1 MFRQLPGIVLVLL
14 SGCALAQEPTADPAR
29 RAEFRAALAA
39 AEAGDDGAGDSPA
52 LRGYVLY
59 PYVEAARLR
68 RGLRA
73 TEPRARAAG
82 DAAIEAFL
90 ARQGD
95 VPVANALRREW
106 LGNLAERRQWAAF
119 LAAWRPTLEGNTALR
134 CRAFEAR
141 IALRR
146 FDGLADEVAQAWL
159 APRSL
164 PGECDAAFEW
174 LRSTGRLDD
183 ALVEKRARLALAE
196 GESGLARFL
205 ARSLPAARAAPLT
218 RWAQLIEQ
226 PQSSLDALI
235 ANPAQTV
242 DPEALRM
249 GVDRL
254 ARSDQDAA
262 MQRHAAL
269 VAARGLDARES
280 GRLAAPIGLWLA
292 LNRRSEAL
300 EWFARTATEDFGER
314 EHEWHARAA
323 AWAGDWAR
331 LQAAIAAM
339 PQALREQNRW
349 RYWAARAAD
358 GRGDDAAARRGY
370 EAVLPT
376 DNWYAAL
383 AAARLGREFA
393 PTPRPLPFDEARIAV
408 LAREPALLRAR
419 ELYALDMPEAGSEWR
434 WAFERLDRDSQVQ
447 ALALP
452 SRWGRH
458 LEAIAAAATLGL
470 FDDYAFL
477 YPRPYDR
484 EVRMG
489 VDLGRVPP
497 ELIYAVM
504 RQESL
509 YRADARSSA
518 GALGL
523 MQMLPTTA
531 AAAARR
537 FGRPVPSR
545 SDLLVPGINVPLG
558 AAELRI
564 LLDRFSGQLPVAIAG
579 YNAGPANARRWLPD
593 SPRDIDVWV
602 ENIPFNETRSYVQ
615 RVSWHSVVFGWLQG
629 GRARDLSAWLGR
641 IQPLETVPSAA
652 AEGR

>member
-1 MFRQLPGIVLVLL
+1 
-14 SGCALAQEPTADPAR
+14 
-29 RAEFRAALAA
+29 
-39 AEAGDDGAGDSPA
+39 
-52 LRGYVLY
+52 
-59 PYVEAARLR
+59 
-68 RGLRA
+68 
-73 TEPRARAAG
+73 
-82 DAAIEAFL
+82 
-90 ARQGD
+90 
-95 VPVANALRREW
+95 
-106 LGNLAERRQWAAF
+106 
-119 LAAWRPTLEGNTALR
+119 
-134 CRAFEAR
+134 
-141 IALRR
+141 
-146 FDGLADEVAQAWL
+146 
-159 APRSL
+159 
-164 PGECDAAFEW
+164 
-174 LRSTGRLDD
+174 
-183 ALVEKRARLALAE
+183 
-196 GESGLARFL
+196 
-205 ARSLPAARAAPLT
+205 
-218 RWAQLIEQ
+218 
-226 PQSSLDALI
+226 
-235 ANPAQTV
+235 
-242 DPEALRM
+242 M
-249 GVDRL
+249 GFDRL
-254 ARSDQDAA
+254 ARRDQDAA
-262 MQRHAAL
+262 MQRHPAL
-269 VAARGLDARES
+269 VAARQLDSREA

-300 EWFARTATEDFGER
+300 EWFAKAAPADFGES

-323 AWAGDWAR
+323 AWAGDWPR

-339 PQALREQNRW
+339 PTELREQNRW
-349 RYWAARAAD
+349 RYWAARAAE
-358 GRGDDAAARRGY
+358 GRGDAAAARSGF

-383 AAARLGREFA
+383 SAARLGRDFA
-393 PTPRPLPFDEARIAV
+393 PTPRPLPFDETRIAA
-408 LAREPALLRAR
+408 LAREPAMLRAR
-419 ELYALDMPEAGSEWR
+419 ELYALDRPEAGSEWR
-434 WAFERLDRDSQVQ
+434 WGFERLDRDSQVQ

-452 SRWGRH
+452 ARWGRY

-489 VDLGRVPP
+489 VELARVPP

-531 AAAARR
+531 GAAAKRY
-537 FGRPVPSR
+537 GRPVPSR

-564 LLDRFSGQLPVAIAG
+564 LLDRFGGQVPVALAG
-579 YNAGPANARRWLPD
+579 YNAGPANARRWLPAT
-593 SPRDIDVWV
+593 PRDIDVWV

-615 RVSWHSVVFGWLQG
+615 RVSWHSVVFGWQQN

-641 IQPLETVPSAA
+641 IQPAESVPTGT